1 MEGVETNLKKY
12 LHREMKAKAVFC
24 ILGDKEK
31 KTMKKLTVALLVF
44 VFLLSAC
51 SIAPLETVTG
61 SGKMVTKSFVVQDFD
76 QIRIGTSGVLY
87 IEQGDEFSLSIEA
100 NDNIL
105 PLLDVKVEQGVLI
118 LRTEPD
124 ITPLKFETI
133 IYRVT
138 LPELSMIDL
147 SSSADVRVEDFSA
160 DSLSVNINGSG
171 DVTFVNLDVAS
182 LAVRI
187 SGSGDMILPNVSAKT
202 VLAEINNSGLMDVAG
217 KTETLTVKV
226 SGSGDLIAD
235 ALKASTVEVAVN
247 GSGDVTVW
255 AVDTLDVSISGSGN
269 VQYLGTPEL
278 TEKISG
284 SGDLTNLGK

>member
-1 MEGVETNLKKY
+1 
-12 LHREMKAKAVFC
+12 
-24 ILGDKEK
+24 
-31 KTMKKLTVALLVF
+31 MKKLTVALLVF

-51 SIAPLETVTG
+51 SFTPPGTVTG
-61 SGKMVTKSFVVQDFD
+61 SGSLVTESFDMRDFD

-87 IEQGDEFSLSIEA
+87 IEQGNEFSLSIETD
-100 NDNIL
+100 DNIL
-105 PLLDVKVEQGVLI
+105 PLLDVEVEHGVLT
-118 LRTEPD
+118 LRTKPD
-124 ITPLKFETI
+124 ITSLQLETI

-147 SSSADVRVEDFSA
+147 SGSADVHVEDFSA

-202 VLAEINNSGLMDVAG
+202 IVSEINNSGLMDVAG
-217 KTETLTVKV
+217 ETETLTVKV
-226 SGSGDLIAD
+226 SGSGDLLAD
-235 ALKASTVEVAVN
+235 TLKSSTVEVAVN
-247 GSGDVTVW
+247 GSGDVVVW

-284 SGDLTNLGK
+284 SGELTILEN

>member
-1 MEGVETNLKKY
+1 MAGVDVNLEKY
-12 LHREMKAKAVFC
+12 LLREMIAGTIFC

-44 VFLLSAC
+44 VFVLSAC
-51 SIAPLETVTG
+51 SFTPPGTVTG
-61 SGKMVTKSFVVQDFD
+61 SGKMVTESFDVQGFD

-87 IEQGDEFSLSIEA
+87 IEQGNEFSLSIEA
-100 NDNIL
+100 DDNIL
-105 PLLDVKVEQGVLI
+105 PLLDVEVEQGVLT

-124 ITPLKFETI
+124 ITPLQFETI

-147 SSSADVRVEDFSA
+147 SGSADIRVEDFSA

-171 DVTFVNLDVAS
+171 DVTFVNLDVTS
-182 LAVRI
+182 LSVRI
-187 SGSGDMILPNVSAKT
+187 SGSGDMILPNVSADT
-202 VLAEINNSGLMDVAG
+202 ILAEINNSGLMDVAG
-217 KTETLTVKV
+217 ETEALTVKV
-226 SGSGDLIAD
+226 SGSGDLLAD

-247 GSGDVTVW
+247 GSGDAMVW

-269 VQYLGTPEL
+269 VQYLGAPEL

-284 SGDLTNLGK
+284 GGDLTKLGN